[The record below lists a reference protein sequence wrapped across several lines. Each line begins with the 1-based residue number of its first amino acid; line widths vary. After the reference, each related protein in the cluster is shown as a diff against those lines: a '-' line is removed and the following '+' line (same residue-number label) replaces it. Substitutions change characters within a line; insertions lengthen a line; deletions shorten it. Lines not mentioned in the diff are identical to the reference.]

1 MLCFCIDLLLK
12 GFFFFMCLVEMMCA
26 ICGQLTGFKEKCVQK
41 DCVKRIVFLGTR
53 ETCQD
58 AVTNLREFF
67 AGYHILTH
75 TFYRQLQL

>member
-1 MLCFCIDLLLK
+1 
-12 GFFFFMCLVEMMCA
+12 MCLVEMMCA

-41 DCVKRIVFLGTR
+41 DCMKRIVFLGTR